1 MNDFIAKY
9 IDLTVLVLG
18 FLGTLLFTLRL
29 ARGTRFRRFPLF
41 FVVYGAMLVS
51 MAMVA
56 HIFENSYHA
65 VERVIAGTF
74 VYDFRFYS
82 RILMGVVFLSI
93 TLYMLQQLRAWG
105 AGDRS
110 GMVNFIKA
118 ALVLVVLSL
127 PTGLLTPI
135 GYVPAIACAISL
147 AGMPFAVKRRQSEL
161 VLQGV

>member
-1 MNDFIAKY
+1 MNDFFAHY
-9 IDLTVLVLG
+9 IDLTVLILG
-18 FLGTLLFTLRL
+18 FIGTLLFTLRL

-51 MAMVA
+51 IAMVA

-65 VERVIAGTF
+65 AERVIAGTF

-82 RILMGVVFLSI
+82 RILMGVVFLAI
-93 TLYMLQQLRAWG
+93 TLYMLRQLKIWG
-105 AGDRS
+105 TGDRS

-127 PTGLLTPI
+127 PTAFLTPI
-135 GYVPAIACAISL
+135 GVVPTIACAISL
-147 AGMPFAVKRRQSEL
+147 ASMPFAVKRRQPEL
-161 VLQGV
+161 VAA